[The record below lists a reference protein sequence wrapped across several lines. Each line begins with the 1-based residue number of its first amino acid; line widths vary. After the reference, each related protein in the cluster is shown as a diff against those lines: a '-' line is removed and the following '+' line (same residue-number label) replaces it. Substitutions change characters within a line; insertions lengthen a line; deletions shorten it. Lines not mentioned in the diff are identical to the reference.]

1 MPPLYPSPGP
11 FPTHRALDAVG
22 KDELLKA
29 YYETTSNRAL
39 PNRVASQETS
49 QENIEF
55 NMLFPFIL
63 FHLISC
69 HVHLPGDSGGE
80 LYDCTQ
86 HWAKE
91 YQVPAVDEER
101 GSSYDSS
108 RLSSYEDLCAFA
120 TGGQQDQHGP
130 C

>member
-11 FPTHRALDAVG
+11 FPNHRALDAVG

-49 QENIEF
+49 QE
-55 NMLFPFIL
+55 PFIFFSYL
-63 FHLISC
+63 FLSFLMLL
-69 HVHLPGDSGGE
+69 LPGDSGGE
-80 LYDCTQ
+80 LYDSTQ
-86 HWAKE
+86 HWTKE
-91 YQVPAVDEER
+91 YEVLAVDEKR

-108 RLSSYEDLCAFA
+108 RLPSYEDLCAFA
-120 TGGQQDQHGP
+120 AGGQQDQHGP
-130 C
+130 G